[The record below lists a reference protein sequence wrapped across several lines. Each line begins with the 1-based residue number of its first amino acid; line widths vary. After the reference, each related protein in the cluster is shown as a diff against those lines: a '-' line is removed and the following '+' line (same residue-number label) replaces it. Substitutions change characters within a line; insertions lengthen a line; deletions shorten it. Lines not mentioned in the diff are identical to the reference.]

1 MMNFLK
7 QTLASIIGTLAG
19 LFLFATL
26 GVSSLVILLI
36 TLASVDTEP
45 TIKDKS
51 VLVLDLS
58 TEIQDREPLVNFR
71 DILSERDRSVL
82 TLSQVIKNIEK
93 ASKDD
98 RIKAIFLDGS
108 NASGGSGYASFAEI
122 RQALIKF
129 KESGKKIIAY
139 DVNVS
144 EQEYYLTSLADTLIV
159 NPMGLMELNGIG
171 IEPLFWTGAFNKYG
185 IGVQVVR
192 VGNYK
197 SAVEPYTRTQL
208 SPENRKQ
215 LEVLL
220 NNIWGNFL
228 QEIGKSRKINLNNLQ
243 KIADTKG
250 IVYPQEAQ
258 KLKLIDQVDYR
269 DKAISILKEITENK
283 EESLRQVSFNRY
295 IDVPVTGI
303 TDSRSNNKIAV
314 VYLEGA
320 IVDGLGTR
328 QQVGGT
334 RFAKLLR
341 KIRENEQ
348 VKAVVIRIN
357 SPGGSATGSDI
368 ILREIQLIQQTKP
381 VIISMGNVAA
391 SGGYWIATGG
401 EYIFA
406 QPNTITGSIGVFGLL
421 LNLQEIANNNGITW
435 DVVKTAKFADLGTA
449 TRPKTEQELAIY
461 QKSVN
466 RIYDLFL
473 EKVAKSRNL
482 SKEKVSSI
490 AQGRVWSGE
499 TAQKIGLVDS
509 FGGLDAAIK
518 YAVEKTKLGKD
529 WEVKAYPT
537 SQGFAELFIKKTLD
551 EDMEMTNNS
560 VDTLTQE
567 FLKFQEELKVIQNF
581 NDPRSVYSILP
592 FNWQLR

>member
-1 MMNFLK
+1 MNFVK
-7 QTLASIIGTLAG
+7 QTFASIIGTLAG

-36 TLASVDTEP
+36 GLASVDTEP

-51 VLVLDLS
+51 VLTLDLS
-58 TEIQDREPLVNFR
+58 IEIQDRESLVNFR
-71 DILSERDRSVL
+71 DILSDRQRSVL
-82 TLSQVIKNIEK
+82 TLSQVIKTIEK

-108 NASGGSGYASFAEI
+108 NASGGSGYASFADI
-122 RQALIKF
+122 REALKKF

-159 NPMGLMELNGIG
+159 HPMGLMELNGIG

-192 VGNYK
+192 VGEYK
-197 SAVEPYTRTQL
+197 SAVEPYVRTEL
-208 SPENRKQ
+208 SPENREQ

-220 NNIWGNFL
+220 GNIWTNFL
-228 QEIGKSRKINLNNLQ
+228 QEIGESRKITVDNLQ
-243 KIADTKG
+243 KIADTQGVLFPKDAE
-250 IVYPQEAQ
+250 Q
-258 KLKLIDQVDYR
+258 LKLIDYVDYR
-269 DKAISILKEITENK
+269 DKAIATLKEITENT
-283 EESLRQVSFNRY
+283 EDSLRQISFNQY
-295 IDVPVTGI
+295 VDIPVRGI
-303 TDSRSNNKIAV
+303 SDRNSNNKIAV

-320 IVDGLGTR
+320 IVDGIGNR
-328 QQVGGT
+328 EQIGGT
-334 RFAKLLR
+334 RFARILR
-341 KIRENEQ
+341 KIGKNEQ

-357 SPGGSATGSDI
+357 SPGGSATGSDV
-368 ILREIQLIQQTKP
+368 ILREIQLIQEAKP

-406 QPNTITGSIGVFGLL
+406 QPNTITGSIGVFGVL
-421 LNLQEIANNNGITW
+421 LNIQEIANNNGITW
-435 DVVKTAKFADLGTA
+435 DVVKTAQFADLGTA
-449 TRPKTEQELAIY
+449 TRPKNGQELAIY

-473 EKVAKSRNL
+473 EKVANSRNL
-482 SKEKVSSI
+482 SKQEVASL

-499 TAQKIGLVDS
+499 TAKKIGLVDS
-509 FGGLDAAIK
+509 FGGLDAAIN
-518 YAVEKTKLGKD
+518 YAAEKAELGKD
-529 WEVKAYPT
+529 WDTKAYPT
-537 SQGFAELFIKKTLD
+537 AQGFAELFIQRTLD
-551 EDMEMTNNS
+551 EDMKITNDS
-560 VDTLTQE
+560 LDPLTE
-567 FLKFQEELKVIQNF
+567 ELLKFREELKVIQNF
-581 NDPRSVYSILP
+581 NDPRGVYSLLP
-592 FNWQLR
+592 FHWELR